1 MATSSSRFRSGTKAV
16 VTEKRRMRMSYSEK
30 FQETHMPKSA
40 IIISDEGPWYGKSPS
55 LFKKKPL
62 LRPKTLAEDREGE

>member
-1 MATSSSRFRSGTKAV
+1 
-16 VTEKRRMRMSYSEK
+16 
-30 FQETHMPKSA
+30 MPKSA
-40 IIISDEGPWYGKSPS
+40 IIISDEGPWYRKSPS